1 MAYEIVNTRRG
12 SSIIR
17 VVGADAVTATLDNLS
32 TNTALEIVDSASI
45 KRVAWSVPPTGNV
58 TIARG
63 ATPNTVFELYG
74 SGEIRL
80 DEWGASAANG
90 ATGNIVITVAVGGT
104 CVLDVSKT
112 TTYTTNMDEF

>member
-17 VVGADAVTATLDNLS
+17 VVGADSVTATLANLS

-45 KRVAWSVPPTGNV
+45 KRIAWSVPSAGSV

-80 DEWGASAANG
+80 DEWAAACANG
-90 ATGNIVITVAVGGT
+90 ATGDIVVTVAGGGT
-104 CVLDVSKT
+104 CLLDVSKT
-112 TTYTTNMDEF
+112 ATYTTNLDNF

>member
-1 MAYEIVNTRRG
+1 MSYEIVNSRRG

-17 VVGADAVTATLDNLS
+17 VTGADTVTSTLANLS

-45 KRVAWSVPPTGNV
+45 KRISWSAAPTGNV

-63 ATPNTVFELYG
+63 ETPNTIFSLYG

-80 DEWGASAANG
+80 DEWGAAQANG
-90 ATGNIVITVAVGGT
+90 STGNIVITVAVGGT
-104 CVLDVSKT
+104 AIIEVSKT
-112 TTYTTNMDEF
+112 TTYTTNLDNL

>member
-1 MAYEIVNTRRG
+1 MSYEIVNSRRG

-17 VVGADAVTATLDNLS
+17 VVGAGTVTTTLNNLS
-32 TNTALEIVDSASI
+32 TNTALEVVDSASI
-45 KRVAWSVPPTGNV
+45 KRINWSAAPTGNV

-63 ATPNTVFELYG
+63 ATPNTIFELYG

-80 DEWGASAANG
+80 DEWGAAQANG

-104 CVLDVSKT
+104 VVLDVSKT
-112 TTYTTNMDEF
+112 ATYTTNLDNL